1 MLLQIALQKRT
12 NSIKRSLQMSHL
24 DKIVSNIH
32 TDSLYRHIFEL
43 MIQIKNLDL

>member
-1 MLLQIALQKRT
+1 MFLQIALQKRT